1 MDARRHSCGEQTYKV
16 PDEGAVEVGD
26 PLHAPRDVCRARGP
40 TGVAAGLFLVVVVA
54 KNKA

>member
-1 MDARRHSCGEQTYKV
+1 MRLAALLLVLLTYKV